1 MIRRPPRST
10 RTDTLFPYTTLFR
23 SPVLRHHLDIIAGTP
38 LVLAIQ
44 YDDLIALLDLRG
56 GHYITSGARLMI
68 FICFL
73 PRSSRTTGPK
83 IRVPIGSSFFPTKT
97 AALLSKRITEPSA
110 RRTSLAVRTIT
121 ARCTYPLG
129 TASGRDRGGRD

>member
-1 MIRRPPRST
+1 MCFGYWSSYVCSA
-10 RTDTLFPYTTLFR
+10 DLL
-23 SPVLRHHLDIIAGTP
+23 LHHLAHIAGTP
-38 LVLAIQ
+38 LILARQ

-56 GHYITSGARLMI
+56 GHYSTSGARLMI

-73 PRSSRTTGPK
+73 PRSSRPTGPT
-83 IRVPIGSSFFPTKT
+83 IRVPMGSSFFPTKT

-121 ARCTYPLG
+121 TRVKSPFFHAPTTG
-129 TASGRDRGGRD
+129 SAT

>member
-23 SPVLRHHLDIIAGTP
+23 STFDSTLRVRLGGLAVTSSDVNAFDNQFPVLRHHLDNIAGTP
-38 LVLAIQ
+38 LILARQ

-56 GHYITSGARLMI
+56 GHYSTSGARLMI

-83 IRVPIGSSFFPTKT
+83 IRVPMGS
-97 AALLSKRITEPSA
+97 
-110 RRTSLAVRTIT
+110 
-121 ARCTYPLG
+121 
-129 TASGRDRGGRD
+129 DRKSTRLNSSH

>member
-23 SPVLRHHLDIIAGTP
+23 NVQRRFRTFDSTLRVRLGGLAVTSSDVNAFDNQFPVLRHHLDNIAGTP
-38 LVLAIQ
+38 LILARQ

-56 GHYITSGARLMI
+56 GHYSTSGARLMI

-73 PRSSRTTGPK
+73 PRS
-83 IRVPIGSSFFPTKT
+83 
-97 AALLSKRITEPSA
+97 
-110 RRTSLAVRTIT
+110 
-121 ARCTYPLG
+121 
-129 TASGRDRGGRD
+129 